1 MDPRDRSAT
10 VRRGFTSLRNDPESP
25 IPHKQLVTAEVLT
38 TAITCD
44 DFLVLDRGAIRLVS

>member
-1 MDPRDRSAT
+1 MDRSDISAT